1 MRPGKTSL
9 LLLSALLAGAARPSA
24 AAPRLLSPTPGAFIA
39 PGRVARI
46 EIGGAPSGAEE
57 WEAFV
62 SLDGGRTYPLRV
74 TPHLPIAERTFDWTV
89 PALAPG
95 ALRVRVRFGTRG
107 IEREFILEDGFEVA
121 TGDAG
126 DLLASEAAAL
136 GQPPAP
142 GEEQTVAWIDLA
154 NGRARLVVPAARP
167 GVASTTRWIAGRRA
181 AVPAPKRKRRFGR
194 SEPGSVSLATRRPA
208 PAPLPPAGRT
218 IASLS
223 RLNV

>member
-9 LLLSALLAGAARPSA
+9 LLFSALLAGFARPAA
-24 AAPRLLSPTPGAFIA
+24 AAPRLVSPA
-39 PGRVARI
+39 PGTFVVPGRAARI

-74 TPHLPIAERTFDWTV
+74 TPHLPIAERAFDWTV

-95 ALRVRVRFGTRG
+95 TLRVKVRFGTRG
-107 IEREFILEDGFEVA
+107 TEREFLLEGRFDVA

-142 GEEQTVAWIDLA
+142 GEEQTVAWIDRA

-167 GVASTTRWIAGRRA
+167 GVASTARWIAGRRA
-181 AVPAPKRKRRFGR
+181 AVPAPKRRERFDR
-194 SEPGSVSLATRRPA
+194 PEPGSVSLATRRAA
-208 PAPLPPAGRT
+208 PFPVRPCGRT